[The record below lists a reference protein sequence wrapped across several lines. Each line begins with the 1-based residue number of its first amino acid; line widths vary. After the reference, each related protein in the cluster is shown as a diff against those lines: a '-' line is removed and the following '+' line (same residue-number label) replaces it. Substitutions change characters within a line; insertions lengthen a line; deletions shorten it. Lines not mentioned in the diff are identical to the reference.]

1 MAQTA
6 INSGSTT
13 PSAANSIVTTWTN
26 EWKLNPT
33 EGAMVG
39 EFVEKP
45 PVVGKFG
52 QTIKI
57 RKIPAVLASNMST
70 VSNSAATTLN
80 RGNLSWIQQ
89 DDTVVSGTSN
99 MVYGAIAVNRNV
111 WNQVRDD
118 ADYRAKQKAALAAG
132 MVEKVDF
139 DIFANAQNLSN
150 VITQADLDDAA
161 LRNGYGRL
169 RKTAKGKVKL
179 GETDVRLYI
188 PPEEAANAMGIAAIK
203 EYQIRGGQGTAAT
216 GSPVNAYGIKW
227 DVSGLVS
234 TVAGTTAYCP
244 LIIKDAWF
252 IAFNETPH
260 PLADQVDGLTDS
272 FIIVAEYA
280 TNELFDSSGVV
291 FALTIP

>member
-1 MAQTA
+1 MAWNA
-6 INSGSTT
+6 INTGSTT

-39 EFVEKP
+39 DFVEKP

-57 RKIPAVLASNMST
+57 RKIPAILASNMST

-80 RGNLSWIQQ
+80 RSNLNWIQQ

-179 GETDVRLYI
+179 GETDVRLYL

-203 EYQIRGGQGTAAT
+203 EYQIRGSAGTAAT
-216 GSPVNAYGIKW
+216 GQPVNAYGIKW

-252 IAFNETPH
+252 VAFNETPH
-260 PLADQVDGLTDS
+260 PLSDQVDGLTDN

>member
-1 MAQTA
+1 MAVAALRVGTE
-6 INSGSTT
+6 
-13 PSAANSIVTTWTN
+13 AANSVITTWTN

-39 EFVEKP
+39 DFIEKP
-45 PVVGKFG
+45 PVVGRFG

-57 RKIPAVLASNMST
+57 RKLVAILGTNMQTIANSSST
-70 VSNSAATTLN
+70 TYNRAGLTTIN
-80 RGNLSWIQQ
+80 NT
-89 DDTVVSGTSN
+89 DEVVSGTSG
-99 MVYGAIAVNRNV
+99 MVYGAITVNRNV

-118 ADYRAKQKAALAAG
+118 ADYRSKQKAALAAG
-132 MVEKVDF
+132 MVEKVDA
-139 DIFANAQNLSN
+139 DIFANAANLSN

-161 LRNGYGRL
+161 LRVGYGRL
-169 RKTAKGKVKL
+169 RKTAKSKVKL

-188 PPEEAANAMGIAAIK
+188 PAEEAANAMGIAAIK
-203 EYQIRGGQGTAAT
+203 EYQIRGSAGTAAT

-227 DVSGLVS
+227 DVSGLVYNP
-234 TVAGTTAYCP
+234 TNLLAYCP

-260 PLADQVDGLTDS
+260 PMADQIDGLTDT
-272 FIIVAEYA
+272 FIVVAEYA

-291 FALTIP
+291 FALTTP